1 MSKKHR
7 LSRDQRRKVKL
18 EKKRVRSARFAQVEA
33 APYFG
38 TKYQRDDLIEVYEVI
53 ERGIYNAGEDDPSLC
68 DDDVSA
74 ALQFL
79 VEELR
84 NGRSFEMLNLE
95 LIRDTIEIMIVAHI
109 VDRWRIQSAFI
120 EPVGRVELLGV
131 LRTLLG
137 SVETRGEMAMS
148 PRGYLDFL
156 VRFFQRGD
164 VF

>member
-84 NGRSFEMLNLE
+84 NGRSLEMLNLE
-95 LIRDTIEIMIVAHI
+95 PIQDTIEIVIVAHI
-109 VDRWRIQSAFI
+109 VDRWQSQSAFI
-120 EPVGRVELLGV
+120 EPIGRMEWIGV

-156 VRFFQRGD
+156 SRFLQRGD